1 MSDMSI
7 LKKMELFGIGT
18 IAITQEKFEGFTQE
32 MIKKGE
38 MNREEG
44 KTFVMKV
51 LLEKDKQLK
60 DIEDKINQ
68 KIKDV
73 IESSGIATKEDI
85 EDLKKKLET
94 LEETFEKL
102 RLESY

>member
-7 LKKMELFGIGT
+7 LKKIELFGIGT
-18 IAITQEKFEGFTQE
+18 IAITQEKLEKFTQE

-44 KTFVMKV
+44 KTFVIKI

-60 DIEDKINQ
+60 DIEDRINQ
-68 KIKDV
+68 KIKDL
-73 IESSGIATKEDI
+73 IESSGIATKEDV
-85 EDLKKKLET
+85 EALKKKLET

-102 RLESY
+102 RLENC

>member
-1 MSDMSI
+1 MSI
-7 LKKMELFGIGT
+7 LKKMELFGIGM
-18 IAITQEKFEGFTQE
+18 IAITQEKLEEFTQE

-73 IESSGIATKEDI
+73 VESSGIATKEDV
-85 EDLKKKLET
+85 ETLNKKLET

-102 RLESY
+102 RLENY